1 LLTPEGQ
8 LDRLEAALQDE
19 GRLALRSL
27 RLALDA
33 VRQDDVEVA
42 DRVIGLDD
50 EVDEVY
56 REIDAGVQAALAH
69 HPTTVPRVRLALC
82 ILRASVHLE
91 RIADYAVTIA
101 KLAKLASGLARDEEV
116 FSSLDEMGARAQEM
130 IRAALD
136 SFARRDVVGAESL
149 VHLDEVIDRA
159 NIRLVQQLLDVGDE
173 PALRAWGLWM
183 VLASRCLERIGDH
196 AVDIGEQT
204 AFLVTGQFREF
215 TDASRPV
222 EAIGGGFWGRPAA

>member
-1 LLTPEGQ
+1 VLTPEGQ

-27 RLALDA
+27 RFALGA
-33 VRQDDVEVA
+33 VRRDDVEAA
-42 DRVIGLDD
+42 DRVIAFDD

-56 REIDAGVQAALAH
+56 REIDAGVRAVLAYQ
-69 HPTTVPRVRLALC
+69 PTTVERVRLALC

-91 RIADYAVTIA
+91 RIADYSVTIA

-136 SFARRDVVGAESL
+136 SFARRDLVGAESL
-149 VHLDEVIDRA
+149 VNLDEVIDRA
-159 NIRLVQQLLDVGDE
+159 NIRLVQQLLDAGDE
-173 PALRAWGLWM
+173 PAMHAWGLWM

-204 AFLVTGQFREF
+204 AFLVTGLFREF

-222 EAIGGGFWGRPAA
+222 EAVGGGLWGRPAA

>member
-1 LLTPEGQ
+1 VLTPEGQ

-27 RLALDA
+27 RFALNS
-33 VRQDDVEVA
+33 VRQDDVDAA
-42 DRVIGLDD
+42 DRVIAFDD

-56 REIDAGVQAALAH
+56 REIDAGVRAVLAYQ
-69 HPTTVPRVRLALC
+69 PTTVQRVRLALC

-91 RIADYAVTIA
+91 RIADYSVTIA
-101 KLAKLASGLARDEEV
+101 KLAKLSSGLAHDEDV
-116 FSSLDEMGARAQEM
+116 FASLDEMGDRAQEM

-136 SFARRDVVGAESL
+136 SFARRDLAGAESL
-149 VHLDEVIDRA
+149 VNLDEVIDRA
-159 NIRLVQQLLDVGDE
+159 NIRLVHQLLDGADE
-173 PALRAWGLWM
+173 PAVREWGLWM

-222 EAIGGGFWGRPAA
+222 EAIGGGLWGRPAA

>member
-1 LLTPEGQ
+1 VPTPAGQ

-27 RLALDA
+27 RFALAA
-33 VRQDDVEVA
+33 VRGDDIEAA
-42 DRVIGLDD
+42 DRVIAFDD

-56 REIDAGVQAALAH
+56 REIDQGVQAALSH
-69 HPTTVPRVRLALC
+69 QPTTVDRVRLALC

-91 RIADYAVTIA
+91 RIADYSVTIA
-101 KLAKLASGLARDEEV
+101 KLAKLSAGLSGDEDV
-116 FSSLDEMGARAQEM
+116 LTNLDEMGERAQEM

-136 SFARRDVVGAESL
+136 SFARRDLAGAESL

-159 NIRLVQQLLDVGDE
+159 NIRLVQHLLDAGDE
-173 PALRAWGLWM
+173 PAEREWGLWM

-222 EAIGGGFWGRPAA
+222 EVIGGGLWGRPAA

>member
-1 LLTPEGQ
+1 MLTPEGQ

-27 RLALDA
+27 RFALNA
-33 VRQDDVEVA
+33 VRQDDHDAA
-42 DRVIGLDD
+42 DRVIAFDD
-50 EVDEVY
+50 EVDDVY
-56 REIDAGVQAALAH
+56 REIDAGVRAVLAYQ
-69 HPTTVPRVRLALC
+69 PTTVPRVRLALC

-91 RIADYAVTIA
+91 RIADYSVTIA
-101 KLAKLASGLARDEEV
+101 KMAKLSRGLTRDEEV
-116 FSSLDEMGARAQEM
+116 VTGLDEMGDRAQEM
-130 IRAALD
+130 IRAALE
-136 SFARRDVVGAESL
+136 SFARRDLAGAESL
-149 VHLDEVIDRA
+149 VSLDEVIDRA
-159 NIRLVQQLLDVGDE
+159 NIRLVQHLLDFGDE
-173 PALRAWGLWM
+173 PELREWGIWM

-222 EAIGGGFWGRPAA
+222 EVIGGGLWGRPAA